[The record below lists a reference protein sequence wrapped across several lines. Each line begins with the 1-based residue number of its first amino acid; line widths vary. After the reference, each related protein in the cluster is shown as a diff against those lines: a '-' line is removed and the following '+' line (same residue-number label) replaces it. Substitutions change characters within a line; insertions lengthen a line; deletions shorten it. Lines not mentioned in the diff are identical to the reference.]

1 MVFFYLVVI
10 VFSFTILRYLLS
22 YVVQDYLVSTQVEA
36 DRSVVEKVAV
46 EIADSVGNADAER
59 LYDYLQQATRDY
71 GGRFL
76 ALDAQGIVLAD
87 GFSQFNGVQLPYEQ
101 TLEVLSGSNFAYGF
115 YKLPALETRQPVFA
129 NRLVETLRILMMHDN
144 LNEQWVLCSV
154 SPMVQGANII
164 GCVVMSNSAQTLVDR
179 VFRIE
184 FQMTMLT
191 IGIALVVVVIAMLLS
206 GAIIRPVRRLTQGI
220 QIIGQGN
227 FSYRVPVKGHTELDD
242 MARTFNSMSER
253 LENLDSE
260 RSQFVGNASHELK
273 TPLSSIKV
281 LVETVLHQ
289 DPMDEDMTREFLGD
303 INSEIDRMSALIGD
317 LLALVK
323 RDTTQTPREKEAVDL
338 VSMTLRVAS
347 KLQPLAQLKD
357 IDLDVQANGMAMVLR
372 DPMGLEQ
379 MVTNLTDNAIKYT
392 PEEGKVTLSVTV
404 KGGQVLFSVKD
415 NGIGIAPEHV
425 AHIFDRFYR
434 VDKARSRQ
442 TGGTG
447 LGLSIVKAIVKQHE
461 GTIEVFSQVDEGT
474 EMRVTL
480 PEMAL

>member
-1 MVFFYLVVI
+1 
-10 VFSFTILRYLLS
+10 
-22 YVVQDYLVSTQVEA
+22 
-36 DRSVVEKVAV
+36 
-46 EIADSVGNADAER
+46 
-59 LYDYLQQATRDY
+59 
-71 GGRFL
+71 
-76 ALDAQGIVLAD
+76 
-87 GFSQFNGVQLPYEQ
+87 
-101 TLEVLSGSNFAYGF
+101 
-115 YKLPALETRQPVFA
+115 
-129 NRLVETLRILMMHDN
+129 
-144 LNEQWVLCSV
+144 
-154 SPMVQGANII
+154 
-164 GCVVMSNSAQTLVDR
+164 
-179 VFRIE
+179 
-184 FQMTMLT
+184 MLT

-260 RSQFVGNASHELK
+260 RSQFVANASHELK

-357 IDLDVQANGMAMVLR
+357 IDLDVQANGMAMVLG